1 MNRQDVERQTPRRP
15 ARDLIDAVLD
25 NMRKNI
31 ELLKYS
37 ALAPSRYLVYLHPT
51 EYERLEGIVPILQD
65 QTVRALTEELDAL
78 NRRSALQRCLD
89 RVRGQSQPR
98 VQTAA
103 LDWDIQFLSDP
114 DGDLN
119 EGDLLVD
126 SALMLPARPELGLG
140 ERTRRITTLRSGQH
154 TTTRART
161 DGGSPSPSDAGIF
174 ARIAYDDNSGHHVHE
189 VAKDSVTIGRGGIA
203 YPVDIRI
210 VSSVDVSREHARIRR
225 DPQTGRSFLIDLSSL
240 GTTLNGRHV
249 PCGYEEVNGAKREN
263 GAETPLPDRARIGLA
278 DTVYLDFQRVGS

>member
-1 MNRQDVERQTPRRP
+1 VVYVHPSEY
-15 ARDLIDAVLD
+15 ARI
-25 NMRKNI
+25 
-31 ELLKYS
+31 
-37 ALAPSRYLVYLHPT
+37 
-51 EYERLEGIVPILQD
+51 EGIIPVLQE
-65 QTVRALTEELDAL
+65 QTVRALAEELDNL
-78 NRRSALQRCLD
+78 NRRSRLKRCVD
-89 RVRGQSQPR
+89 RFLGHRQPR
-98 VQTAA
+98 VQNAGV
-103 LDWDIQFLSDP
+103 DWDVQFLSDS
-114 DGDLN
+114 DGDIN

-140 ERTRRITTLRSGQH
+140 ERTRRITTVHSGQH
-154 TTTRART
+154 TTTRERT
-161 DGGSPSPSDAGIF
+161 IGGSPSHSVGTLF

-210 VSSVDVSREHARIRR
+210 ISSVDVSREHARIRR

-249 PCGYEEVNGAKREN
+249 PCGYEEVDGTKREN